1 MVDDGDRGGG
11 LRFETVG
18 QVAVARASNPGRVSG
33 HADRDRKLPVNAAK
47 SAGEVKTDVWAAE
60 LLVSVA
66 KTLPLVPASLAL
78 PSNGEALKLSVT
90 DGIVKGIAPLGTLID
105 RLALVVPS
113 IVVLEEPRFSAANW
127 VLNEPDVTTSTSV
140 SVPIVES
147 KYKNA

>member
-1 MVDDGDRGGG
+1 MVIVAEVSVLKLSDRSP
-11 LRFETVG
+11 LPELAIP
-18 QVAVARASNPGRVSG
+18 VACPDTLIGI
-33 HADRDRKLPVNAAK
+33 RKLPVNAAK

-90 DGIVKGIAPLGTLID
+90 VGIVKGIAPLGTLID
-105 RLALVVPS
+105 RLAVVVPS
-113 IVVLEEPRFSAANW
+113 IVVLEEPRFSAENW

-140 SVPIVES
+140 SVPIVEL